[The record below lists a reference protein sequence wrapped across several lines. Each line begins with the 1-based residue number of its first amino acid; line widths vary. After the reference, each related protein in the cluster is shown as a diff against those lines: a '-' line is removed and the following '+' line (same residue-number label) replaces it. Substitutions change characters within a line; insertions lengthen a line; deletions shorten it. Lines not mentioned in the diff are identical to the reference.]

1 MDNSGNNSAFV
12 IGLLVA
18 AFLASVATFS
28 LTQYLQMSG
37 ELRDTKIRFEAYQEA
52 IKDSR

>member
-1 MDNSGNNSAFV
+1 MDNSGNNNAPI

-18 AFLASVATFS
+18 AFVASVATFS

-37 ELRDTKIRFEAYQEA
+37 ELRDTKIRFDAYKEA